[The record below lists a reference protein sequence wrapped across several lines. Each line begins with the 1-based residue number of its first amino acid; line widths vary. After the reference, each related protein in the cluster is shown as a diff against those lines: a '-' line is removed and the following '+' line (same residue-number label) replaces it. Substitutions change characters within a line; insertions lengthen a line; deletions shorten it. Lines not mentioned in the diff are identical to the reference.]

1 MEIIPLNLNKTL
13 KWLKKSGLY
22 NNADMSQHF
31 IWDFW
36 GERMLRQDN
45 DSVCLRCHETLVV
58 LVTSHFTDGV
68 VLVGNSISLMA
79 CCAFQFDIMRIRY
92 GNGNATCTYA

>member
-1 MEIIPLNLNKTL
+1 
-13 KWLKKSGLY
+13 
-22 NNADMSQHF
+22 MSQHF
-31 IWDFW
+31 LWDFW

-68 VLVGNSISLMA
+68 ILVGNSISLMG
-79 CCAFQFDIMRIRY
+79 QSDRRIQGVYNESKREMKIY
-92 GNGNATCTYA
+92 ISDVESCKGKLWVAAPSSLMSTSENSC